1 MQELHLQVALARFFA
16 THPYYPCCLL
26 IHHDVAYLQSMAHS
40 LTDQYRWSFL
50 SIGMILSES
59 LLQVVP
65 AQRSVEVLG
74 IIKDAVQQ
82 RSPGPVLCTDIDLL
96 FSPTLRIDALQLL
109 REVSRIAPL
118 IVLWPGSSQ
127 NGAVSYAIPDHAHYT
142 VWPAPGLCNE
152 CIVYL

>member
-1 MQELHLQVALARFFA
+1 MQYLHLQVALDRFLA

-26 IHHDVAYLQSMAHS
+26 IHHDVAYLQSITHS
-40 LTDQYRWSFL
+40 LIDQHQWSIF
-50 SIGMILSES
+50 SIGTILSEA
-59 LLQVVP
+59 LFQVMPAHRSMEVP
-65 AQRSVEVLG
+65 G

-96 FSPTLRIDALQLL
+96 FSPTIRIDALQLL
-109 REVSRIAPL
+109 REASRIAPL

-127 NGAVSYAIPDHAHYT
+127 NGAVSYATPEHADYT

-152 CIVYL
+152 CIVCL